1 MRNGTPA
8 WVKDKAKKAKREAE
22 KAKREVQK
30 LADKAKREAEKPP
43 VMLSGLLE
51 RLRMKPSA

>member
-1 MRNGTPA
+1 MGLRA
-8 WVKDKAKKAKREAE
+8 WVKDKAKKAKRE
-22 KAKREVQK
+22 VQYRSSQIRRSVT
-30 LADKAKREAEKPP
+30 LRRPP